1 MNIKILGRFQWEY
14 YPRCCNYSTSVVS
27 LLLGL
32 ITSKVSL
39 TNHPKVRTKGTFWRS
54 ECSFL
59 HMLLTMNNVVGEK
72 LASKAKGD
80 LAQR

>member
-1 MNIKILGRFQWEY
+1 MNIKVLGIFQWEY
-14 YPRCCNYSTSVVS
+14 YPWCCNYCTSIVS

-39 TNHPKVRTKGTFWRS
+39 TNHPKLRTKGTFWRS
-54 ECSFL
+54 GCSSL

>member
-1 MNIKILGRFQWEY
+1 MNIKVLRIFQWEY
-14 YPRCCNYSTSVVS
+14 YPRCCNYCTSVVY

-32 ITSKVSL
+32 ITLKVSL
-39 TNHPKVRTKGTFWRS
+39 TSHPRVRTKGTFWRS
-54 ECSFL
+54 ECSSL